1 MGNNTTYKVN
11 EDGSVTVS
19 EQFSEYERNIIEIL
33 RVEKSK
39 GGVFASRR
47 MKKHALKYA
56 ETVDL
61 PVFKVEKL
69 MLDSYPVDFANYRQT
84 TWLII
89 WAGIAAS
96 CFIGAI
102 YFAYILYAY
111 SGWDYSGDY
120 FYYCK
125 EEWAILV
132 VCLVLA
138 GISIWQ
144 YKRAA
149 STIRNSSKSKPVNNL
164 HNNIS

>member
-89 WAGIAAS
+89 WAGIAAL
-96 CFIGAI
+96 CLIGAAGII
-102 YFAYILYAY
+102 YTIEGTNLWVYLI
-111 SGWDYSGDY
+111 
-120 FYYCK
+120 
-125 EEWAILV
+125 I
-132 VCLVLA
+132 LA

-144 YKRAA
+144 YKRTA